1 MAGTGSF
8 IVNDKELEVYFP
20 RLGDATDIIKAF
32 EIANQGEKNY
42 DVTVKVAGG
51 GITGQ
56 RDAVKLGLARALV
69 KMDEELRPLL
79 RHSGYLTRDPRVK
92 ERKKPGTQTCPQG
105 SDLYKTLKYN
115 RFLFWNWG
123 MSLVQVDS
131 SGEWKIPAQASKIK
145 KDYDRD
151 VA

>member
-1 MAGTGSF
+1 MENKYFEGIGRRKQSSARVRLMAGTGTF
-8 IVNDKELEVYFP
+8 TVNGKELEVYFP
-20 RLGDATDIIKAF
+20 RLGDATNIIKAF

-56 RDAVKLGLARALV
+56 RDAVKLGLSRALV

-92 ERKKPGTQTCPQG
+92 ERKKPG
-105 SDLYKTLKYN
+105 LKRARKAPTYTK
-115 RFLFWNWG
+115 R
-123 MSLVQVDS
+123 
-131 SGEWKIPAQASKIK
+131 
-145 KDYDRD
+145 
-151 VA
+151 